1 MLIDFISDTDLSVLK
16 SKLQTV
22 PTASSRLE
30 KVASL
35 EVPEKNSL
43 SEHAFAWPEERLF
56 PIYTPDLA
64 MLSSVYLE
72 QNDSVPEFVK
82 TACEEACALF
92 GQEVHIGSLEK
103 VAKAKET
110 LSANDFVFP
119 KREKLPLVDTDSIRM
134 STGIFLKTASTLTAE
149 DLIVG
154 ARQIIKHASV
164 NGEPIIK
171 DLERYALHGTIG
183 VPEADELLKERY
195 LETQDEGYVKIAKEL
210 DGDRV
215 RSLKKVAALIFDIS
229 KLDLE
234 NGIEKTAA
242 NVINDLVDDGA
253 SSEVF
258 SLGNME
264 IEADKIA
271 SIDSAEWRE
280 LYPDSIVEELF
291 NDGGIDM
298 AMLSD
303 LSENVSPEEKEA
315 IASFIESHI

>member
-16 SKLQTV
+16 SKLQTI
-22 PTASSRLE
+22 PAASFRLE

-35 EVPEKNSL
+35 EVPDKNSL
-43 SEHAFAWPEERLF
+43 SDHAFAWPEERMF

-72 QNDSVPEFVK
+72 QNNSVPDFVK

-92 GQEVHIGSLEK
+92 GQEVSIGSLEK
-103 VAKAKET
+103 VAKEKET

-119 KREKLPLVDTDSIRM
+119 KIEKLPLVDKDSIRM
-134 STGIFLKTASTLTAE
+134 STGIFLKTASVLTAE

-164 NGEPIIK
+164 NGEPITADI
-171 DLERYALHGTIG
+171 ERYALHGTIG

-195 LETQDEGYVKIAKEL
+195 LETQDEGYIKIAKEL
-210 DGDRV
+210 DGYRV
-215 RSLKKVAALIFDIS
+215 RSLKKVAALVFDIS
-229 KLDLE
+229 KLDIE

-242 NVINDLVDDGA
+242 NVIDDLVDHGS

-264 IEADKIA
+264 IEAEKIA
-271 SIDSAEWRE
+271 SIDSESWRE
-280 LYPDSIVEELF
+280 LYPDSVVEELF
-291 NDGGIDM
+291 RDGGIDM
-298 AMLSD
+298 SMLSD
-303 LSENVSPEEKEA
+303 LSEGVAPEEKEA

>member
-22 PTASSRLE
+22 SSASSRLE

-35 EVPEKNSL
+35 EVPDKNSL

-72 QNDSVPEFVK
+72 QNESVPDFVK

-103 VAKAKET
+103 IAKKKET
-110 LSANDFVFP
+110 LSADDFVFP
-119 KREKLPLVDTDSIRM
+119 KRQKLPLVDKDSIRM
-134 STGIFLKTASTLTAE
+134 STGIFLKTASSLTAE

-154 ARQIIKHASV
+154 ARQIIKHASA
-164 NGEPIIK
+164 NDEPIAVDI
-171 DLERYALHGTIG
+171 ERYALQGTIG
-183 VPEADELLKERY
+183 VPEADEFLKERY
-195 LETQDEGYVKIAKEL
+195 LETEDQGYVKIAQEL
-210 DGDRV
+210 DGDRI
-215 RSLKKVAALIFDIS
+215 RSLKKVASLVFDIS
-229 KLDLE
+229 KLDAE
-234 NGIEKTAA
+234 NNIEKTAA
-242 NVINDLVDDGA
+242 TIIDDLVDDGA
-253 SSEVF
+253 SGEVF

-264 IEADKIA
+264 IEADKVA

-280 LYPDSIVEELF
+280 LYPDTIVEELF
-291 NDGGIDM
+291 ASGGIDM
-298 AMLSD
+298 SMLSD
-303 LSENVSPEEKEA
+303 ISEDAASEEKDA